1 MPIAF
6 GNKTLD
12 NIAVVAS
19 RNLTLNDFGRTL
31 VNSSSTGYNL
41 TLQTSTN
48 AVLPIGTEIK
58 LQQVSTGQLFFLTT
72 SPITVNGTNSI
83 TMSQYSSIHLR
94 KIANEAW
101 VTV

>member
-6 GNKTLD
+6 GNTTLD
-12 NIAVVAS
+12 DVAITSS
-19 RNLTLNDFGRTL
+19 RNLTLNDFGRAL

-58 LQQVSTGQLFFLTT
+58 LQRVSTGQLTFLTT

-83 TMSQYSSIHLR
+83 TMSQYYSIRLR